1 MFQVEAARRE
11 LEEGLKPEHFV
22 FLRRKGAQKQGQ
34 AAQRRAACLEQHHQ
48 DEKSVMAGAEPTAQ
62 TPAGQGTWTA
72 PNQATGRLTQ
82 PSGESTQAEHSCGV
96 IELGSRSFNI
106 SPVRCRQ

>member
-11 LEEGLKPEHFV
+11 LEEGLKPEHFA

-48 DEKSVMAGAEPTAQ
+48 DEKSVMAGTAQ
-62 TPAGQGTWTA
+62 IPAGQGTWNL
-72 PNQATGRLTQ
+72 PNQATGKLTQ
-82 PSGESTQAEHSCGV
+82 PSGELTQAEHSCGV
-96 IELGSRSFNI
+96 IELGSRTFTI
-106 SPVRCRQ
+106 SPVRCSQ